1 MIKKFLATLFLT
13 LSLTYL
19 ATPAFSKTDEE
30 YAAEIAELEAKL
42 KETQSKAST
51 LTGQIAY
58 YDGQIAVTT
67 LKISQT
73 EELIKSLTTK
83 IQNLENDL
91 DKRSVTL
98 QNQVVASYK
107 TGSLDPIPMFLS
119 SKDFS
124 QAISKFKYLQ
134 ILQSHNR
141 KFIYETQKTQSNYA
155 DQKDL
160 ISLSQ
165 KKLQSQKI
173 ALNNTRSERDSLL
186 RQTKNDE
193 STYQRLLAQAVS
205 ERSALKSFAKSKGG
219 SILPPQAS
227 PDGWYFNQ
235 RDERWGRD
243 CIGSTCN
250 GNNPSFVWEVG
261 CLITSVTMLHKKN
274 GADVTPLSYVHN
286 TSYFFQDLLL
296 VPWPTQSGFKFSRYG
311 GKNLSLIDSEVG
323 GGRPVIVEITNSAAL
338 GGRHFLVIKGKSGSN
353 YIMNDPWEGP
363 DLTFQ
368 SYYSTGNI
376 LSVSTYIKT

>member
-1 MIKKFLATLFLT
+1 MKKLLSLFFLALLLCTTVPQTL
-13 LSLTYL
+13 
-19 ATPAFSKTDEE
+19 AKTDEE
-30 YAAEIAELEAKL
+30 YAAEIAELETKL

-58 YDGQIAVTT
+58 YDDQIKLTT

-73 EELIKSLTTK
+73 EELIKSLTGK
-83 IQNLENDL
+83 IETLEENLA
-91 DKRSVTL
+91 KRSEVL
-98 QNQVVASYK
+98 ESQVVAGYK
-107 TGSLDPIPMFLS
+107 AGHLDPLPLLLS
-119 SKDFS
+119 SSDFS
-124 QAISKFKYLQ
+124 QAVSKFKYLQ
-134 ILQSHNR
+134 IIQSHNR
-141 KFIYETQKTQSNYA
+141 KYIYETQKTQSNYSS
-155 DQKDL
+155 QKDL
-160 ISLSQ
+160 IALSQ

-173 ALNNTRSERDSLL
+173 SLSNVRAERDTLL

-193 STYQRLLAQAVS
+193 VTYQKLLAQAVA
-205 ERSALKSFAKSKGG
+205 ERNALKSFAKSKGG

-323 GGRPVIVEITNSAAL
+323 AGRPVIVEITSAAAL

-368 SYYSTGNI
+368 SYYSTNNI
-376 LSVSTYIKT
+376 LSVSTYTKT

>member
-1 MIKKFLATLFLT
+1 MKKLLAIIFFALNFLVFA
-13 LSLTYL
+13 
-19 ATPAFSKTDEE
+19 PFSIAKTDEE
-30 YAAEIAELEAKL
+30 YAKEIAELETKL

-58 YDGQIAVTT
+58 YDDQIKLTT

-73 EELIKSLTTK
+73 EELIKSLTGK
-83 IQNLENDL
+83 IETLEENLA
-91 DKRSVTL
+91 KRSQVL
-98 QNQVVASYK
+98 ESQVVAGYK
-107 TGSLDPIPMFLS
+107 AGSMDPLPMLLS
-119 SKDFS
+119 SSDFS
-124 QAISKFKYLQ
+124 QAVSKFKYLQ
-134 ILQSHNR
+134 IIQSHNR
-141 KFIYETQKTQSNYA
+141 KYIYETQKTQSNYSS
-155 DQKDL
+155 QKDL
-160 ISLSQ
+160 IAQSQ

-173 ALNNTRSERDSLL
+173 SLSSVRAERDSLL

-193 STYQRLLAQAVS
+193 VTYQKLLSQAVA
-205 ERSALKSFAKSKGG
+205 ERNALKSFAKSKGG

-243 CIGSTCN
+243 CIGSTCGSN
-250 GNNPSFVWEVG
+250 SPSYVWEVG

-286 TSYFFQDLLL
+286 SSYFFQDLLL
-296 VPWPTQSGFKFSRYG
+296 VPWPTQSGFRFSRYG

-323 GGRPVIVEITNSAAL
+323 AGRPVIVEITSSAAL

-376 LSVSTYIKT
+376 ISVSTYTKT